1 MNSIGDFREAA
12 VYSNQIYDLMAYVT
26 EVISGESFEDLMI
39 ERIFKPANMPSTTFI
54 HKMDLADDNLAKP
67 YFLEV
72 VGGPLRRV
80 NNSLNA

>member
-39 ERIFKPANMPSTTFI
+39 EKIFKPANMSSTTFI
-54 HKMDLADDNLAKP
+54 HKMDLADDNLARP
-67 YFLEV
+67 YFFEEI
-72 VGGPLRRV
+72 GGPLRRV
-80 NNSLNA
+80 NDSVNV